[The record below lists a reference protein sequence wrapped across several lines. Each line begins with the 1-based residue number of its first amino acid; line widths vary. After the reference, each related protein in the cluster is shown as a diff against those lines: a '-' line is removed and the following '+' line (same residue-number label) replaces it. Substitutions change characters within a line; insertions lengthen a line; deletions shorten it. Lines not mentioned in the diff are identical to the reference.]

1 MHMYPCLAN
10 GDGKSLK
17 LQIHMKF
24 PLAAVLEGCILQ
36 APPSTKP
43 SDHFKNLVVDAQIVH
58 SA

>member
-1 MHMYPCLAN
+1 MHIYPRLAN
-10 GDGKSLK
+10 GDGKSPK